1 MCVFV
6 RDELPVIGDTGPR
19 ESGSR
24 GESAVCLMTGGVGEA
39 SGLGA
44 PEPCGRAAWPRV
56 PSPQEVAGWGSERQ
70 SGRVFSEFWG
80 ASC

>member
-1 MCVFV
+1 MCF
-6 RDELPVIGDTGPR
+6 RERRAPGDRGYR
-19 ESGSR
+19 ASGERFPWGISGLFDDR
-24 GESAVCLMTGGVGEA
+24 RGVGEA